1 MAVRSV
7 TVRSVTVRNVTVRNV
22 AVRIVAVEAK
32 ELAAAACAH
41 ALRGGGVASEVVCE
55 RAGAR
60 SPFFAK

>member
-41 ALRGGGVASEVVCE
+41 LDECVASDVVCE